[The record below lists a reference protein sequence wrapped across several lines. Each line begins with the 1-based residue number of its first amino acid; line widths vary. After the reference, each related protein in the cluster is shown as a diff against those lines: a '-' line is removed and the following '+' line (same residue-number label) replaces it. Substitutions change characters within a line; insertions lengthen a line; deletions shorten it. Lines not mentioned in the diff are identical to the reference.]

1 MLSYD
6 ELKKLE
12 ELKKQLIKATDVLD
26 YEFSEAELKDIFEEI
41 EKWPEAKR
49 TKILWQSIIKQKSS
63 AKLFKICE
71 SFDYSDIN
79 YIHQQ
84 IQDLLNKR

>member
-1 MLSYD
+1 MLNFD

-12 ELKKQLIKATDVLD
+12 ELKRQLIKATDVVD
-26 YEFSEAELKDIFEEI
+26 YEFSEAELKEIFQEI
-41 EKWPEAKR
+41 EKHPEDKR
-49 TKILWQSIIKQKSS
+49 NKALWQSIIKEKSG
-63 AKLFKICE
+63 AKLFKLYE

-84 IQDLLNKR
+84 IQDLLKKK

>member
-1 MLSYD
+1 MLNFD

-12 ELKKQLIKATDVLD
+12 ELKRQLIKATDVVD
-26 YEFSEAELKDIFEEI
+26 YEFSEAELKDIFQEI
-41 EKWPEAKR
+41 EKHPEDKR
-49 TKILWQSIIKQKSS
+49 TKALWQSIIKEKSG
-63 AKLFKICE
+63 AKLFKLYE

-84 IQDLLNKR
+84 IQDLLKKK